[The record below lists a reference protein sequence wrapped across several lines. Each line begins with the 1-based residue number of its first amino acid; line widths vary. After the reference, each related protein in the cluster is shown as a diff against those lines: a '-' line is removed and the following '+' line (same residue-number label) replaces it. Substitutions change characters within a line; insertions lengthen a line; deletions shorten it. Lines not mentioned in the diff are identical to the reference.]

1 MVMVD
6 HDMGWKVL
14 ELFEEAADG
23 KTKMM
28 RTMNEDRADYSL
40 FCDLQRLTW
49 LKQKAFFGEY

>member
-14 ELFEEAADG
+14 ELFAETADG

>member
-1 MVMVD
+1 MVD
-6 HDMGWKVL
+6 HVMGWKVL
-14 ELFEEAADG
+14 ELFAEAADG
-23 KTKMM
+23 KTIMM